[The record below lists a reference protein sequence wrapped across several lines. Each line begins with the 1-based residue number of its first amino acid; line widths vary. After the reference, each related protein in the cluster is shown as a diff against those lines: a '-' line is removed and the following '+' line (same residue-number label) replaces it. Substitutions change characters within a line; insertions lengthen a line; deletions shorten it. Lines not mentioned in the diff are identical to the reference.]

1 MEIKEGEL
9 LTIGEVIRLGLA
21 NKCEIA
27 IYGSEKEETAS
38 NDTEGEKSLESIT
51 SMNGGKVKYRVKS
64 FDDAEKI
71 LSVIREVTWA

>member
-1 MEIKEGEL
+1 METKEGEL

-21 NKCEIA
+21 KKWKIA

-38 NDTEGEKSLESIT
+38 YDTEGEKSFESIT

-64 FDDAEKI
+64 FDEAEKI
-71 LSVIREVTWA
+71 LSVILEVT

>member
-1 MEIKEGEL
+1 M
-9 LTIGEVIRLGLA
+9 TIDEVIRLGLA
-21 NKCEIA
+21 KKWKVA

-38 NDTEGEKSLESIT
+38 YDTEGEKSLESIT

-64 FDDAEKI
+64 FDEAEKI

>member
-1 MEIKEGEL
+1 METKEGEL

-21 NKCEIA
+21 NKWKIA
-27 IYGSEKEETAS
+27 IYCSEKEETAS
-38 NDTEGEKSLESIT
+38 YDTEGEKSLESIT

-71 LSVIREVTWA
+71 LSVILEVT